1 MISIEAWRAAIG
13 SFTNN
18 RLGISFI
25 MYGSENVNRYYCVI
39 ALLVLPFTVFGLVML
54 FSSMLLKPKCMCT
67 DYSFYTCV
75 LMDMMFAAWCYFCD
89 RVLLLSGDV
98 ELNPGPFKSCPACNA
113 SIHIKRVCCECG
125 FSFKTS
131 RHIKTLENEELLAL
145 SRKNNLASQW
155 KKRAL
160 ETEENSRIRR
170 ESDCLSH
177 RKKRA
182 LETEEN
188 SRIRRE
194 SDCLSHR
201 KKRAL
206 ETEEDSKIRKQK
218 DSESVS
224 KRRKLESNEQ
234 RSQRLQQD
242 RACKARCRQFE
253 TDYETQVRQH
263 KNKITQAQRR
273 QCSTIDKAVAKFL
286 SKIATGA
293 DFVCTSCHRLLYHNS
308 VVTCNRDKY
317 NKSDI
322 ASCI

>member
-1 MISIEAWRAAIG
+1 MISIEAWGAAIG

-25 MYGSENVNRYYCVI
+25 MYSSENVNRYYVCVI
-39 ALLVLPFTVFGLVML
+39 ALLLLPFTVFGLML
-54 FSSMLLKPKCMCT
+54 FSRMLLKPKCMCT

-75 LMDMMFAAWCYFCD
+75 LMDMMFAACCYFCD

-98 ELNPGPFKSCPACNA
+98 ELNPDPFKSCPACNA

-145 SRKNNLASQW
+145 SKKNNLASQ
-155 KKRAL
+155 
-160 ETEENSRIRR
+160 
-170 ESDCLSH
+170 

-194 SDCLSHR
+194 SDCLSQR

-218 DSESVS
+218 GSESVS

-242 RACKARCRQFE
+242 RACKAR
-253 TDYETQVRQH
+253 
-263 KNKITQAQRR
+263 RR
-273 QCSTIDKAVAKFL
+273 L
-286 SKIATGA
+286 
-293 DFVCTSCHRLLYHNS
+293 
-308 VVTCNRDKY
+308 
-317 NKSDI
+317 
-322 ASCI
+322 